1 MESLPAPRFCATGE
15 RCLAPNGPEKLSRY
29 NKDKICRWCSQGKN
43 TRADLPVEG
52 AVEGRLVPLLKAAPV
67 LMEQD
72 ASTDRI
78 FPTLAFAGYV
88 IGQGVLGAIA
98 QRNRLVKEWGKPD
111 AWEARVTEFASQFLG
126 VRPVGVEGETVI
138 LQQDPC
144 SIEVVCY
151 PQTDI
156 PEAVKIHV
164 YQRRIY
170 TSAEEIADRYERK
183 LTAAGIA
190 CDFEDSLLP
199 ISAEPLG
206 GRLVITVPNHEPDI
220 PTAHA
225 SVVWRDEQPR
235 FSHPEGVK
243 DYCNFAMGTKV
254 GNGGARYLGMRD
266 RKHNR
271 VSASSL
277 VPACVALCLRDVGGI
292 EGRKS
297 IHRLLNQH
305 VYVGPFEGLKIPE
318 DGSDKGKENA
328 LWDQID
334 NPALVYK
341 VKRPLYIAVDAFLS
355 PK

>member
-1 MESLPAPRFCATGE
+1 MGSLPDPRYCAMGE

-29 NKDKICRWCSQGKN
+29 NKDKICRWCSQGRN
-43 TRADLPVEG
+43 TRTDMPVEG
-52 AVEGRLVPLLKAAPV
+52 DVEGRLGALLKAAPV

-88 IGQGVLGAIA
+88 IGQGVAGAIDR
-98 QRNRLVKEWGKPD
+98 RNRLLKEWGKPE
-111 AWEARVTEFASQFLG
+111 AWEARVTEFVSQFPG

-164 YQRRIY
+164 YPQRLY
-170 TSAEEIADRYERK
+170 TSPEEIADRYVRK

-190 CDFEDSLLP
+190 CDFEDRHLP
-199 ISAEPLG
+199 ISADPLG
-206 GRLVITVPNHEPDI
+206 GRLVITVPNHEPDM

-235 FSHPEGVK
+235 FPHPEMVK
-243 DYCNFAMGTKV
+243 GYYKYILGTKAS
-254 GNGGARYLGMRD
+254 NGSARYLGMRD
-266 RKHNR
+266 RKPDR

-277 VPACVALCLRDVGGI
+277 VPACVALCLQDVGHI
-292 EGRKS
+292 KQRKS
-297 IHRLLNQH
+297 VHRLLNQH
-305 VYVGPFEGLKIPE
+305 VYVGQFEDAKIPE

-334 NPALVYK
+334 NPKLAYK